1 MKDKT
6 KESKDIIPSAT
17 EDCADVTSR
26 YERYKKENKKS
37 QFPPI
42 KSTGHIPVAVPTPKH
57 QPSNKKTPPH
67 AREHASA
74 KQRFSD
80 EHQPEDDA

>member
-1 MKDKT
+1 MGKDLKFKEVKSGKREIYKSQMKDKI
-6 KESKDIIPSAT
+6 KDRKNITPSAT

-42 KSTGHIPVAVPTPKH
+42 KYEK
-57 QPSNKKTPPH
+57 PPH
-67 AREHASA
+67 H
-74 KQRFSD
+74 
-80 EHQPEDDA
+80 

>member
-1 MKDKT
+1 MGKSLRFKEVKLEKREIYKSQMTDKIKDHKNIT
-6 KESKDIIPSAT
+6 PSAT

-42 KSTGHIPVAVPTPKH
+42 KYEK
-57 QPSNKKTPPH
+57 PPH
-67 AREHASA
+67 H
-74 KQRFSD
+74 
-80 EHQPEDDA
+80 

>member
-1 MKDKT
+1 MGKDLKFKEVKSGKREIYKSQMKDKIEDHKNIT
-6 KESKDIIPSAT
+6 PSAT

-42 KSTGHIPVAVPTPKH
+42 KYEK
-57 QPSNKKTPPH
+57 PPH
-67 AREHASA
+67 H
-74 KQRFSD
+74 
-80 EHQPEDDA
+80 

>member
-1 MKDKT
+1 MGKDLKFKEVKSGKREIYKSQMKDKI
-6 KESKDIIPSAT
+6 KDRKNITPSET

-42 KSTGHIPVAVPTPKH
+42 KYEK
-57 QPSNKKTPPH
+57 PPH
-67 AREHASA
+67 H
-74 KQRFSD
+74 
-80 EHQPEDDA
+80 

>member
-1 MKDKT
+1 MEKSLKFKEVKLEKKEIYKSQMKDKT
-6 KESKDIIPSAT
+6 KESKDIVPSAT

-42 KSTGHIPVAVPTPKH
+42 KYEK
-57 QPSNKKTPPH
+57 PPH
-67 AREHASA
+67 H
-74 KQRFSD
+74 
-80 EHQPEDDA
+80 

>member
-6 KESKDIIPSAT
+6 KDRQDISPSAT

-42 KSTGHIPVAVPTPKH
+42 KYEK
-57 QPSNKKTPPH
+57 PPH
-67 AREHASA
+67 
-74 KQRFSD
+74 F
-80 EHQPEDDA
+80 